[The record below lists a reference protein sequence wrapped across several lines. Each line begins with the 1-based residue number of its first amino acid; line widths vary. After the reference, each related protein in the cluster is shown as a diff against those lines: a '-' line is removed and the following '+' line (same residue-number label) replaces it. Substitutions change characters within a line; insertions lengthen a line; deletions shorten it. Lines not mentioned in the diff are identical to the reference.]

1 MLDRPPVQMVRVTS
15 EGVVVVPVAIAG
27 QRNGVRATSAR
38 TAGSGK
44 ASRSIDGDPTGMAKR
59 KGRRA
64 AGGERRQ
71 WLASSLL
78 VALAP
83 LLAFPRGTSSERIVN
98 GTWSAILHV
107 RVWS

>member
-1 MLDRPPVQMVRVTS
+1 
-15 EGVVVVPVAIAG
+15 
-27 QRNGVRATSAR
+27 
-38 TAGSGK
+38 
-44 ASRSIDGDPTGMAKR
+44 MAKR
-59 KGRRA
+59 EGRRA

-98 GTWSAILHV
+98 GTWSLHPSSPFRAGRLQRESSTV
-107 RVWS
+107 RGALYYMLGFGRDDEEKII